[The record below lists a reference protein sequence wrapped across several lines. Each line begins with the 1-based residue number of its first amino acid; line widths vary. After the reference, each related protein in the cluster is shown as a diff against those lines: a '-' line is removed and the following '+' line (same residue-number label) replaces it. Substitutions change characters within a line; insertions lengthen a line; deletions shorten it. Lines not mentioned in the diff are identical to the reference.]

1 MNRII
6 IACAL
11 ALTAGTPALAADLP
25 PVAPRAPAAYAPAV
39 APIYNWSGIYLG
51 VNGGYGFGTTKW
63 NLTVPPFPAAS
74 GSIGTSGGLV
84 GGTIG
89 ANYQIGQFVIG
100 VEGDGDWVDI
110 TSSGITGCNGCL
122 GTDNWLATIRGR
134 AGFAWDRV
142 LLFGTG
148 GAAFSDGVTTNSD
161 TQTGWTA
168 GGGVEV
174 GITENFTAKVEY
186 LFVDFG
192 STSCGSGVGVTC
204 SASFDASLVRGGL
217 NYKFTF

>member
-11 ALTAGTPALAADLP
+11 ALTAATPALAADLP
-25 PVAPRAPAAYAPAV
+25 PMSPAPRAPAVYVPPV
-39 APIYNWSGIYLG
+39 APVYNWSGIYLG
-51 VNGGYGFGTTKW
+51 INGGYGFGNVKATFAGT
-63 NLTVPPFPAAS
+63 PFS
-74 GSIGTSGGLV
+74 GTADGGLV
-84 GGTIG
+84 GGTLG
-89 ANYQIGQFVIG
+89 ANYQIGQFVLG
-100 VEGDGDWVDI
+100 VEGDGDWADFGNGGACGV
-110 TSSGITGCNGCL
+110 GCS
-122 GTDNWLATIRGR
+122 GTDNWLATARGR

-148 GAAFSDGVTTNSD
+148 GAAFSEALTSGSG

-168 GGGVEV
+168 GGGIEV

-186 LFVDFG
+186 LYIDFG
-192 STSCGSGVGVTC
+192 STSCGVAC
-204 SASFDASLVRGGL
+204 SINFNANLVRGGL

>member
-51 VNGGYGFGTTKW
+51 VNGGYGFGTVNATGGG
-63 NLTVPPFPAAS
+63 LS
-74 GSIGTSGGLV
+74 GSANANGGLA
-84 GGTIG
+84 GGTLG

-100 VEGDGDWVDI
+100 VEGDGDWADFGNGGVCA
-110 TSSGITGCNGCL
+110 GCT
-122 GTDNWLATIRGR
+122 GTDNWLATARGR
-134 AGFAWDRV
+134 VGFAWDRV

-148 GAAFSDGVTTNSD
+148 GGAFTEALGTGSG

-168 GGGVEV
+168 GGGIEV

-186 LFVDFG
+186 LYVDFG
-192 STSCGSGVGVTC
+192 NTSCTVGGVAC
-204 SASFDASLVRGGL
+204 SLDFTANLIRGGL